1 MITQSLKTDKYMNQH
16 YMNVIYCNYNRNR
29 LDINNMLSI
38 GLFDMKHHYYV
49 TNDC

>member
-1 MITQSLKTDKYMNQH
+1 
-16 YMNVIYCNYNRNR
+16 MNVIYCNYNKNR